1 MNTAYILDFTMVNT
15 KEFTNRLQEIIEYYD
30 LTASSFADKIEV
42 GRSSISHLLSG
53 RNKPSLEFVMKIV
66 KTFPEVELYW
76 LLNGKGSFPKAENTS
91 PKKTPSYYSKKDQVP
106 AQNFENDLFSESVQV
121 NEIGKAVSSFPSKT
135 DKKISRVIIFYE
147 DGTFDAF
154 EN

>member
-1 MNTAYILDFTMVNT
+1 MVNT

-76 LLNGKGSFPKAENTS
+76 LLNGKGSFPKVVNSPLPEKTTS
-91 PKKTPSYYSKKDQVP
+91 SSAKIDKHTAP
-106 AQNFENDLFSESVQV
+106 NFEDDLFSQTTQV
-121 NEIGKAVSSFPSKT
+121 NQIGSTVSSSSSKT
-135 DKKISRVIIFYE
+135 NKKISRVIIFYE
-147 DGTFDAF
+147 DGTFDAY